1 MSIGRSAAGTSVPAE
16 SAAVKSVK
24 GGAAQAIPY
33 LTADDVAAV
42 TFRGAAN
49 ALQSALAGGLDV
61 AAAPARTNVPVR
73 AGHLLLMPGEVGDFV
88 GVKVAS
94 VAPDNPARGMPRI
107 QGSVLLMDA
116 ASLAPVALIDG
127 IALTALRT
135 PAVSAAAVQQLRPV
149 RPARVVVFGAGPQAA
164 GHITALH
171 HVVGIGDV
179 AVIARNPDHA
189 AQLVARAAADLQITA
204 RVGHLADLKE
214 ADIVVCATT
223 ARTPLFA
230 ATDLRAGAVV
240 VAVGSHEP
248 DVAELDP
255 DLLADA
261 QIVVED
267 PATALREAG
276 DIVLARSQARWRPAL
291 DAADLIPLASI
302 VRGEVA
308 VDTTR
313 IRVFKSVGMAWED
326 VVVAAEVYRAWRR
339 RRTGVATD
347 V

>member
-1 MSIGRSAAGTSVPAE
+1 VNGGRPPGP
-16 SAAVKSVK
+16 
-24 GGAAQAIPY
+24 AAQAVPY
-33 LTADDVAAV
+33 LTADDVATV
-42 TFRGAAN
+42 TFPAAVDAVHR
-49 ALQSALAGGLDV
+49 ALMGGLDV

-94 VAPDNPARGMPRI
+94 VAPDNPARGKPRI

-135 PAVSAAAVQQLRPV
+135 PAVSAAAVQQLRSV

-164 GHITALH
+164 GHITALR
-171 HVVGIGDV
+171 HVVGIDDV
-179 AVIARNPDHA
+179 AVIARHSEHA
-189 AQLVARAAADLQITA
+189 ARLTAKVAADLQIPA
-204 RVGHLADLKE
+204 RVGHLADLKV

-230 ATDLRAGAVV
+230 AADLRAGAIV

-255 DLLADA
+255 DLLAGA
-261 QIVVED
+261 QVVVED

-276 DIVLARSQARWRPAL
+276 DIVLARSRSKL
-291 DAADLIPLASI
+291 DAADLVPLASI

-308 VDTTR
+308 VDTART
-313 IRVFKSVGMAWED
+313 RVFKSVGMAWED
-326 VVVAAEVYRAWRR
+326 VVVAAEVYRARVG
-339 RRTGVATD
+339 RRTGAATD
-347 V
+347 G